1 MRKWTILLVTTLFSS
16 FLSQAQNCTEVTVS
30 GRVVDSLQLPAFY
43 NLMIINKSSGKG
55 YFGRPDGSFTFAAN
69 NGDSIVLSITG
80 YKSVGF
86 IVNDN
91 QYCTMRITKTIAQ
104 LSYQSSD
111 VVVKPIKTL
120 DQLKEERERLAF
132 KETRSITGINV
143 IQSPITALYERFSKK
158 ERSKRL
164 VAEMEHQDNINL
176 VLRELLRNYI
186 SYDIIDLDEEE
197 FVEFIQFLNISE
209 EFLKTAS
216 DYELILFIKDK
227 LEHYKSI
234 NNLVPKHTEEEYIYE
249 EK

>member
-1 MRKWTILLVTTLFSS
+1 
-16 FLSQAQNCTEVTVS
+16 
-30 GRVVDSLQLPAFY
+30 
-43 NLMIINKSSGKG
+43 
-55 YFGRPDGSFTFAAN
+55 
-69 NGDSIVLSITG
+69 ITG

-86 IVNDN
+86 VVNDN

-132 KETRSITGINV
+132 KEIRSITGINV

-164 VAEMEHQDNINL
+164 VAEMEHQDSINL
-176 VLRELLRNYI
+176 VLRKLLRHYI
-186 SYDIIDLDEEE
+186 SYDIIYLDEEE

-216 DYELILFIKDK
+216 DYDLILFIKDK